1 MSEEIKKTVVPSMM
15 TELEWV
21 WVLTSP
27 ITRHRDSIFVL
38 ELEDRDGGGRRR
50 VVPVFEHREDA
61 ALIKG
66 RLCGE
71 KAEEHSEHSMRLS
84 EVGEFAAKNKLEIML
99 LDAKGTIVAHLEAR
113 VEQVPVH

>member
-1 MSEEIKKTVVPSMM
+1 MSEDSKKTVIPTMM

-38 ELEDRDGGGRRR
+38 ELEDRDGGARRR
-50 VVPVFEHREDA
+50 VVPVFEHREEA
-61 ALIKG
+61 ALIKA
-66 RLCGE
+66 RLCGD
-71 KAEEHSEHSMRLS
+71 KADEHTEHSMRLS

-113 VEQVPVH
+113 IEQASVH